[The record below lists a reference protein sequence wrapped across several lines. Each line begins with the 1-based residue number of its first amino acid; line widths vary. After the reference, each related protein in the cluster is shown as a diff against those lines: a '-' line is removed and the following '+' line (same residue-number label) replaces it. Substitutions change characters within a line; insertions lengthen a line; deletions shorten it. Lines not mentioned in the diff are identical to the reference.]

1 MNQLF
6 NMLGN
11 SSNPLKPNLGSTQQ
25 QSPLSQMSHLMEFI
39 KTTSPEQAKAQVEQ
53 LIKERGI
60 TGLCNAMNFNNLENA
75 VGRLSDQNTQQTMQ
89 LGNGIC
95 NLGYELQGNIGQ
107 LGKEVALGQANLQLQ
122 ASNNAAAA
130 SQQLATC
137 CCDTQRA
144 IDGVNYNAAQNTA
157 SINANTTAAVQKVL
171 DAIQKDKIEALQGQV
186 NQLQLQSALCG
197 VVRYPNSTTFT
208 AGYNPYFNAN
218 ACGCG
223 CGTTF

>member
-1 MNQLF
+1 ME
-6 NMLGN
+6 NMSSSDIAAVTRGN
-11 SSNPLKPNLGSTQQ
+11 DDGD
-25 QSPLSQMSHLMEFI
+25 
-39 KTTSPEQAKAQVEQ
+39 
-53 LIKERGI
+53 GW
-60 TGLCNAMNFNNLENA
+60 G
-75 VGRLSDQNTQQTMQ
+75 
-89 LGNGIC
+89 GNGAWWIIVLFLFMFGAGW
-95 NLGYELQGNIGQ
+95 NRGGG
-107 LGKEVALGQANLQLQ
+107 A
-122 ASNNAAAA
+122 
-130 SQQLATC
+130 
-137 CCDTQRA
+137 
-144 IDGVNYNAAQNTA
+144 NYNAAQNTA

>member
-60 TGLCNAMNFNNLENA
+60 T
-75 VGRLSDQNTQQTMQ
+75 
-89 LGNGIC
+89 
-95 NLGYELQGNIGQ
+95 
-107 LGKEVALGQANLQLQ
+107 
-122 ASNNAAAA
+122 
-130 SQQLATC
+130 QQLATC

-218 ACGCG
+218 TCG